1 MEQPT
6 KTVSVA
12 ALPQV
17 RVLGRTTG
25 TDVVNLFWT
34 GSGIEFIYT
43 GSELQM
49 EVNADYD
56 AYEPWLAVELNGV
69 QISRVPLNKGKN
81 EVCLFRGMTVG
92 KPKHVRILKEVQ
104 AMHQDPGHLLQI
116 VGLQYADGE
125 FLQLPEPKYRLE
137 FVGDSITSGEGT
149 VGAVYEEDWISAF
162 FSAENTYPRLL

>member
-1 MEQPT
+1 MHREVWQKMEQPT

-25 TDVVNLFWT
+25 TDEVNLFWT

-43 GSELQM
+43 GSELQV

-125 FLQLPEPKYRLE
+125 FQQLPEPKYRLE
-137 FVGDSITSGEGT
+137 FVGDSITLSL
-149 VGAVYEEDWISAF
+149 IHI
-162 FSAENTYPRLL
+162 